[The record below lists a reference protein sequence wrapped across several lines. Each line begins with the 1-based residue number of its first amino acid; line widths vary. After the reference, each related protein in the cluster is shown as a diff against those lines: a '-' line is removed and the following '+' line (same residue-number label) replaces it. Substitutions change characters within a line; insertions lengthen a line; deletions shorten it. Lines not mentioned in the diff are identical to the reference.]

1 MIVMMMIKEKRA
13 GIASAAAIV
22 IGLPHL
28 LGRSGSVPVVVI
40 VSIPLTA
47 AIATVQTTTIGIAIS
62 TIIVVIVVVG

>member
-28 LGRSGSVPVVVI
+28 LGRGSVPVVAI

-47 AIATVQTTTIGIAIS
+47 DIATVHTTTIGIAVS
-62 TIIVVIVVVG
+62 TIIVVVVIVVG